1 MDQISIIRAF
11 FGYKL
16 LGKVRTLLEW
26 ADTEDMYFGLG
37 LSHRFTSPILLYIVG
52 KMTGMIMLMTRMR
65 MMIMLML
72 MLMMRMVT
80 RSAGQGS
87 MSRDGNKRCG
97 RPSCQ
102 VSPPPCTTYL
112 GWILSASL
120 GSYYFKSLRK
130 C

>member
-1 MDQISIIRAF
+1 MCITIFDHDN
-11 FGYKL
+11 
-16 LGKVRTLLEW
+16 V
-26 ADTEDMYFGLG
+26 TEDMYFRLG
-37 LSHRFTSPILLYIVG
+37 FSHRFTSPILLYIVG

-65 MMIMLML
+65 MVIMLML